1 MPIETDV
8 KDFLHQAGVV
18 PAIKY
23 ARRRKMLAIFGIPL
37 AALIVLSPVV
47 ESSQDVIVGDAAITQ
62 TCWDRHGYNFIGRWS
77 CRSAL
82 QRVGFVTLAFG
93 CGFRKGAA
101 DFCEN
106 LEKLSAENKQ
116 QKTPAAH
123 VDGRT
128 P

>member
-1 MPIETDV
+1 MSIETDV
-8 KDFLHQAGVV
+8 KDFQQQAGVV
-18 PAIKY
+18 PAMKY

-37 AALIVLSPVV
+37 AALIVLSPAV
-47 ESSQDVIVGDAAITQ
+47 ESSLDVIVGDVAITQ

-82 QRVGFVTLAFG
+82 QRVGFIALGFS
-93 CGFRKGAA
+93 CGLNKGPS
-101 DFCEN
+101 DFCDN
-106 LEKLSAENKQ
+106 LDKLSAENKQ
-116 QKTPAAH
+116 RKATAAH

>member
-1 MPIETDV
+1 MSTETDV

-18 PAIKY
+18 PANKY

-47 ESSQDVIVGDAAITQ
+47 ESSQDVIVGDAVITQ
-62 TCWDRHGYNFIGRWS
+62 TCWDRHGYNFISRWS

-82 QRVGFVTLAFG
+82 ERVGFFALGMA
-93 CGFRKGAA
+93 CGFSKGPT
-101 DFCEN
+101 DFCDN
-106 LEKLSAENKQ
+106 LDKLSAENDE
-116 QKTPAAH
+116 QKARAAG